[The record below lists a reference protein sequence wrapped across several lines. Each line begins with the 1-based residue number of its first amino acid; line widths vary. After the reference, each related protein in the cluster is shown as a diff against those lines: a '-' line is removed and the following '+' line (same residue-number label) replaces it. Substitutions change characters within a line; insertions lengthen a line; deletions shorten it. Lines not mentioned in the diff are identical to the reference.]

1 MRDQFAEALEA
12 STSVSR
18 GWLAFAS
25 ASSRTM
31 GPTNN
36 KAPAFLRGAI
46 L

>member
-1 MRDQFAEALEA
+1 
-12 STSVSR
+12 
-18 GWLAFAS
+18 LARFRVGIEPRA
-25 ASSRTM
+25 M